1 MRAQKGYSTKIHES
15 FGDRCFTIADIFF
28 MSLIVIVTIYPVYY
42 VLLASVSDPT
52 AVNSGAFLLTPVNFS
67 LRAYENVFRESKIVS
82 GYANTLIYTVTG
94 TIVGLTASL
103 FAGYALAQ
111 KKLPLRKI
119 ITCFYILPMYFSG
132 GIIPL
137 YVVVRNLNLVNTRMI
152 VILLGGVSVYNIIL
166 IRTFFQNTIPQ
177 ELYDAAQIDG
187 CGNGRF
193 FFSIVLPLSKAII
206 SVIAMYLAVGYWNS
220 YYNAMMFLSDMKKW
234 PLQMVLREILNS
246 TEAAQFQDSGNSA
259 AEAAQLAQVVKYGI
273 IVVSAVPLIAVYP
286 FLQRFFIQGVM
297 IGSLKG

>member
-1 MRAQKGYSTKIHES
+1 
-15 FGDRCFTIADIFF
+15 
-28 MSLIVIVTIYPVYY
+28 
-42 VLLASVSDPT
+42 
-52 AVNSGAFLLTPVNFS
+52 
-67 LRAYENVFRESKIVS
+67 
-82 GYANTLIYTVTG
+82 
-94 TIVGLTASL
+94 
-103 FAGYALAQ
+103 
-111 KKLPLRKI
+111 
-119 ITCFYILPMYFSG
+119 MYFSG